1 METRYLE
8 IEKYVIMGYEFDNK
22 ASADTAKNELEMISK
37 IKSQGNMSNHKIA
50 LSVYNKLLEDN
61 LFKTPVGLEYLRS
74 LQKELLAVKTIDK
87 SEIKAIKIN
96 DEKNSEQQPDKKITE
111 YSKNTDKTKKAA
123 QKYKD
128 KFVKSLIVNIVLV
141 IVIAAMFLIVKYSHR
156 FDEQAFREQIENE
169 YISWQND
176 LEERESYI
184 QQWELEHGQNR

>member
-1 METRYLE
+1 M
-8 IEKYVIMGYEFDNK
+8 EKYVIMGYEFDNK

-111 YSKNTDKTKKAA
+111 YSKNTDKNKKAA

-184 QQWELEHGQNR
+184 QQWELEHGQSR

>member
-1 METRYLE
+1 MT
-8 IEKYVIMGYEFDNK
+8 
-22 ASADTAKNELEMISK
+22 
-37 IKSQGNMSNHKIA
+37 
-50 LSVYNKLLEDN
+50 
-61 LFKTPVGLEYLRS
+61 
-74 LQKELLAVKTIDK
+74 
-87 SEIKAIKIN
+87 
-96 DEKNSEQQPDKKITE
+96 
-111 YSKNTDKTKKAA
+111 NTDKTKKAA